1 MVGLTVDVNPEEIPE
16 VLRDRDQWVAWHVAC
31 RECHTNHELG
41 AEECK
46 TEGCDGEPSKV
57 PVNPSSGY
65 NASSTDPDT
74 WGSFDQ
80 ALRYHRDETT
90 HSHGVGYMFDPEG
103 TVVGLD
109 LDDVRDPETG
119 ELEPWA
125 EDLVERLDSFTEIS
139 VSGTGLHIFVL
150 GIKAGDNC
158 RRGQESTLDR
168 FDKAELEMYDE
179 SRYFAVTGERL
190 EETPAG
196 VKQRNDTLANVY
208 EEFLTDADE
217 DQQELGD
224 SDSTDDTEP
233 TPTADLDDEELIKK
247 AKNAENARKFKS
259 LWKGRTS
266 GYESHSEADLAL
278 CSLLAFWT
286 GGDKEQI
293 DDLFRESG
301 LMRDKW
307 DEDRGSDTYGE
318 RTIEKALDG
327 RDEFY
332 QPGEGT
338 TSLDVN
344 TAKVALES
352 HLNRYEN
359 DPDRD
364 MNHAEEIWQAVADLG
379 PERVADYTKRVSNV
393 LDVSEYRVERHAE
406 YSAIEAEQGRILV
419 EDGKTWY
426 LAGTPRTRYEL
437 LNFELSVDSFLEVE
451 RGPIRARLQADLANG
466 SKFTKAVEP
475 KVFNKKERF
484 DDELLSESFSTRF
497 NKPVTPENTYVQDLL
512 DALRMWVDRQDAPKR
527 RGVRHMGV
535 YGDEFVIPD
544 NTLTADGW
552 TRDPDTVYLEREI
565 GAERRLNLPT
575 DRDDP
580 DTEVVAEIV
589 ENLPY
594 TREVNRF
601 LPVLGWFYAA
611 PFRPMIEELSEDGE
625 FNHLNIT
632 GDTGS
637 GKTASLSYLWRCFG
651 MSGEP
656 FSVDSSAFAQLAT
669 FSSTRSIPLWFDEYK
684 PNDIQGYKLDRF
696 HDKLRKANR
705 GAFAERGNADKTTE
719 SYKIQA
725 PCVVS
730 GEQAIQG
737 PAERRRSIM
746 AQFKTSTT
754 DADTPTAKRFKD
766 LTGAARME
774 DGELEIGET
783 APSPGEHAL
792 AYYQHVTGTDSETV
806 REAWH
811 DALEE
816 AHAVVSDL
824 GVVEDLDDLEVQGL
838 QTVVFGI
845 KMYRRFAESVGAD
858 VAALPDDSEVR
869 AALEHVVDRIGPE
882 GKRKSHT
889 DRFVELFARAA
900 NAEYVE
906 RGSEYEL
913 VREGKPGEEVRINL
927 PRSWDAMSRYARD
940 HDIGSEDLL
949 NDYKDYRD
957 RFREQVEKP
966 GSYVKNVQQVT
977 PGVSKCTGIST
988 LMAMEDLEFDRA
1000 VLSSEPMGEPADS
1013 SDDDGSGDK
1022 SPAQPDSGTEPAAA
1036 DGGTTT
1042 DSDPDSGESEPL
1054 SEGIADAVGKV
1065 REHVRLNV
1073 EHNEPVSHAQVAG
1086 STGLQ
1091 PAAVQKALR
1100 KLRQDGT
1107 LQKAPDGDLIKT

>member
-1 MVGLTVDVNPEEIPE
+1 MTPEVNPEGIPDL
-16 VLRDRDQWVAWHVAC
+16 LRSREQWVAWHVAC
-31 RECHTNHELG
+31 RNCHTDHDLR
-41 AEECK
+41 AEECR
-46 TEGCDGEPSKV
+46 TDGCDGEPSKV
-57 PVNPSSGY
+57 PVNPATGY
-65 NASSTDPDT
+65 NASSTEADT
-74 WGSFDQ
+74 WATFDE
-80 ALRYHRDETT
+80 ALRYHRDTAT
-90 HSHGVGYMFDPEG
+90 HSHGVGYMFDTEG
-103 TVVGLD
+103 TLVGVD
-109 LDDVRDPETG
+109 LDNVRDPETG
-119 ELEPWA
+119 QLEEWA
-125 EDLVERLDSFTEIS
+125 EDLVGRLDSFTEIS
-139 VSGTGLHIFVL
+139 VSGTGLHIYVL
-150 GIKAGDNC
+150 AIKPGDNC
-158 RRGQESTLDR
+158 RRGQETTLER

-190 EETPAG
+190 EGTPAG
-196 VKQRNDTLANVY
+196 VEQRNNTLADVY
-208 EEFLTDADE
+208 EEFLTDSDE

-224 SDSTDDTEP
+224 SDGTEG
-233 TPTADLDDEELIKK
+233 TPTSDLDDEELVKK
-247 AKNAENARKFKS
+247 AKNAENGRKFKS
-259 LWKGRTS
+259 LWNGRTT
-266 GYESHSEADLAL
+266 GYESQSEADLAL

-286 GGDKEQI
+286 GGDDDQI

-307 DEDRGSDTYGE
+307 DEDRGSQTYGE
-318 RTIEKALDG
+318 RTIEKALEG
-327 RDEFY
+327 RTEFY
-332 QPGEGT
+332 EPGEGK
-338 TSLDVN
+338 SPAPDIN
-344 TAKVALES
+344 NAEIALEE
-352 HLNRYEN
+352 HLPKYEN
-359 DPDRD
+359 DPDRE
-364 MNHAEEIWQAVADLG
+364 MEHAAEIWKAVGDLG
-379 PERVADYTKRVSNV
+379 PDRVEEYVDRVAEV
-393 LDVSEYRVERHAE
+393 LNTEPWQVENHAK
-406 YSAIEAEQGRILV
+406 YSAIEADQGRIVV
-419 EDGKTWY
+419 EGGRTWY
-426 LAGTPRTRYEL
+426 LAGTPRRRYEL
-437 LNFELSVDSFLEVE
+437 LNFELSVESYLKVE
-451 RGPIRARLQADLANG
+451 RGPLRAQVHADLG
-466 SKFTKAVEP
+466 TGGEFTKPIEP
-475 KVFNKKERF
+475 KIFNKKERF
-484 DDELLSESFSTRF
+484 DDELLSESFATKFSVPSLPGG
-497 NKPVTPENTYVQDLL
+497 NSPYIQDLL
-512 DALRMWVDRQDAPKR
+512 DALRMWIHHQDAPTR

-535 YGDEFVIPD
+535 YGDEFAVP
-544 NTLTADGW
+544 NHTLSPDGW
-552 TRDPDTVYLEREI
+552 TDTPDTVYLERGI
-565 GAERRLNLPT
+565 GAERRVSLPT
-575 DRDDP
+575 DRDDL
-580 DTEVVAEIV
+580 DTEAVAEIV
-589 ENLPY
+589 ENVPY
-594 TREVNRF
+594 TREVDRF

-611 PFRPMIEELSEDGE
+611 PFRPIIDELSEDGE

-669 FSSTRSIPLWFDEYK
+669 FSSTSSIPLWFDEYK
-684 PNDIQGYKLDRF
+684 PSDIQGYKLDRF

-774 DGELEIGET
+774 DGELEIADS

-792 AYYQHVTGTDSETV
+792 AYYQHVTATDTETV
-806 REAWH
+806 RDAWH

-845 KMYRRFAESVGAD
+845 KMYRQFAESISAD
-858 VAALPDDSEVR
+858 TAALPDENEVR

-889 DRFVELFARAA
+889 DRFVELFGRAA
-900 NAEYVE
+900 NAGYVE

-927 PRSWDAMSRYARD
+927 PRSWDAMSKYARD

-957 RFREQVEKP
+957 RFREQVETP
-966 GSYVKNVQQVT
+966 TSYVKTVQQVT

-988 LMAMEDLEFDRA
+988 LMAMEELEFDRA
-1000 VLSSEPMGEPADS
+1000 VVTSEPMGDDAVSDS
-1013 SDDDGSGDK
+1013 DGDGPGGEAGDTTAEG
-1022 SPAQPDSGTEPAAA
+1022 SDSGKPAAA
-1036 DGGTTT
+1036 DGG
-1042 DSDPDSGESEPL
+1042 DD
-1054 SEGIADAVGKV
+1054 IADATGKV
-1065 REHVRLNV
+1065 REYVKLEV
-1073 EHNEPVSHAQVAG
+1073 DHNEKVSQAAIAG

-1091 PAAVQKALR
+1091 PGAVQQAL
-1100 KLRQDGT
+1100 KNLREDGT
-1107 LQKAPDGDLIKT
+1107 LQKGPDGELMKT